1 MQQYLFG
8 EFAYSPSV
16 EHWQR
21 ILQKAYSAK
30 IRPLCM
36 CRTVGD
42 KLPLYI
48 AHARG
53 QYQIKRM
60 PFSGAKHAT
69 HCDHYE
75 PPPELSGLGQV
86 SGLAIR
92 EEPDSDSTT
101 LALDFPLMKG
111 RSRQAGS
118 ASEVEHDS
126 VRSDGTKLS
135 LRGLLHYLWD
145 ESGLSRWVPAMT
157 GKRSW
162 FIVRRELLAA
172 ASSKT
177 AKGKALASL
186 VFIPETFKSEFA
198 HDIKKRQ
205 LDSMS
210 RVREQSNAR
219 MLLIA
224 EVKGLEDARYGR
236 SLIVKHLPDLRF
248 VMNDAMHKHLLS
260 RFGSQ
265 LQLWGALP
273 SSHLLMIGTF
283 SVTAQGLHTLE
294 SACFVN
300 ANEHWIL
307 FETLYEYQVLAE
319 LHKHGRRFSKG
330 LRYNLPSHTPL
341 ACAVALDTGE
351 LSTVLYVVPMGLE
364 AEYASVI
371 ERFQSE
377 SDMRSWVWET
387 GLEEMPALPS
397 LQRFPWETDL

>member
-8 EFAYSPSV
+8 DYAYSPSV
-16 EHWQR
+16 DNWQR
-21 ILQKAYSAK
+21 VLQKAYSAK
-30 IRPLCM
+30 LRPLCM

-48 AHARG
+48 AHAHG

-92 EEPDSDSTT
+92 EEPESDTT
-101 LALDFPLMKG
+101 ALALDFPLTKG
-111 RSRQAGS
+111 RSRQVGNP
-118 ASEVEHDS
+118 SEVEHDS
-126 VRSDGTKLS
+126 VRSDGTKLT

-145 ESGLSRWVPAMT
+145 ESGLSRWVPAMA

-177 AKGKALASL
+177 AKGKMLASL
-186 VFIPETFKSEFA
+186 LFIPETFNSDLA
-198 HDIKKRQ
+198 NDIKKRQ
-205 LDSMS
+205 LDALG

-219 MLLIA
+219 MVLIG
-224 EVKGLEDARYGR
+224 EIKGIEDARYGR
-236 SLIVKHLPDLRF
+236 SLVIKHLPDLRF
-248 VMNDAMHKHLLS
+248 VMNDAMHKHLIS
-260 RFGSQ
+260 RFGPQ
-265 LQLWGALP
+265 LQLWDALP

-283 SVTAQGLHTLE
+283 SVSAQGLHTLE
-294 SACFVN
+294 SACFLN

-307 FETLYEYQVLAE
+307 FESLYEHQLLAE
-319 LHKHGRRFSKG
+319 LHSQGRRFSKG
-330 LRYNLPSHTPL
+330 LRYNMASSEPL

-351 LSTVLYVVPMGLE
+351 TSTALYVVPVGLE
-364 AEYASVI
+364 AEYLASI
-371 ERFQSE
+371 EQLKTHNE
-377 SDMRSWVWET
+377 MGSWVWNT
-387 GLEEMPALPS
+387 ALEQMPS
-397 LQRFPWETDL
+397 LPVVQRFPRETTL